1 MNFTNPFGK
10 PEEQINNQKQ
20 TKQVAITDLISPAGI
35 KITPNYLQI
44 GEKYCRTIFVFTYPQ
59 TLMTNWFS
67 PIITL
72 DREMNIS
79 IFIHPTDTAIILRN
93 LKKKVAQIQSQMSMK
108 SEQGHVRDPMLEAGL
123 QDIEN
128 LRDMLMRGTERFFEL
143 GLYITFFGSSEKEL
157 DETENQLRSLLEI
170 RSVYAKPATFQQ
182 EEGFLSSLPL
192 EQDRLLIH
200 NPMNSSP
207 ISSIFP
213 FVSIDLT
220 DNKGVLYGINQHNN
234 SLVLLDRFSLENY
247 NMVIF
252 AKAGAGKSYFVKLE
266 VLRSLMLGTDV
277 IIIDPEK
284 EYKYLAETVGGSF
297 LDISLSSANHLN
309 PFDLPLPREDES
321 PEDILRNNIISLVGL
336 IRIMLGG
343 LTPAEDALIDKALR
357 EAYALRD
364 ITPESDFSKV
374 SPPLMS
380 DLHSVLENMEGGKD
394 LSVRLEKF
402 TKGSFSGF
410 FNQPTNVS
418 FKNKLVV
425 FSIRDLE
432 EELRPMAMYIILHY
446 IWNIIRS
453 ELKKRLLMID
463 EAWWLMQHA
472 EGASFLFGIA
482 KRCRKYYLGL
492 TTITQDVTDF
502 MNSPYGKPIITN
514 SSLQFLMKQAPSSLE
529 VLKDIFSLTDEEKH
543 LLAMAEV
550 GRGILFAGAKH
561 VAIEVVASYTED
573 QIITTDPRQILER
586 EQQHE
591 QTSNY

>member
-10 PEEQINNQKQ
+10 PEEQINNQQQ
-20 TKQVAITDLISPAGI
+20 TKQIAITDLISPAGI

-67 PIITL
+67 PVITL
-72 DREMNIS
+72 DKEMNIS

-192 EQDRLLIH
+192 EQDKLLIH

-297 LDISLSSANHLN
+297 IDISLSSANHLN

-380 DLHSVLENMEGGKD
+380 DLHAVLENMEGGKD
-394 LSVRLEKF
+394 LAVRLEKF

-543 LLAMAEV
+543 LLEMAEV

-561 VAIEVVASYTED
+561 VALEVVASYTED

-586 EQQHE
+586 EQARENIQ
-591 QTSNY
+591 

>member
-1 MNFTNPFGK
+1 MQFTNPFGK
-10 PEEQINNQKQ
+10 SEEQVKNQQQ
-20 TKQVAITDLISPAGI
+20 TEQVAITDLISPAGI

-59 TLMTNWFS
+59 SLMTNWFS

-79 IFIHPTDTAIILRN
+79 IYIHPTDTAIILRN

-192 EQDRLLIH
+192 EQDKLLIH

-213 FVSIDLT
+213 FVSMDLT

-297 LDISLSSANHLN
+297 INISLSSANHLN

-364 ITPESDFSKV
+364 ITSDSDFSKV

-380 DLHSVLENMEGGKD
+380 DLHAVLENMDGGKD
-394 LSVRLEKF
+394 LAVRLEKF

-514 SSLQFLMKQAPSSLE
+514 SSLQLLMKQAPSSLE
-529 VLKDIFSLTDEEKH
+529 ALKDIFSLTDEEKH
-543 LLAMAEV
+543 LLEMAEV

-586 EQQHE
+586 EQAKE
-591 QTSNY
+591 DR